1 MSYLGYRI
9 KIGDTIIPNN
19 LIHPSSWRYTPT
31 KKIIKQWE
39 DANGT
44 IHQDI
49 RTIPRAEITFSIR
62 VRTLDEHET
71 IASVFATQESLT
83 ITYWDDVTCTYKTG
97 TFFMDAP
104 SFTHISTSTERI
116 LYDATEIHLTEY

>member
-9 KIGDTIIPNN
+9 TIGETNITND
-19 LIHPSSWRYTPT
+19 LIQKGSWKYSPV
-31 KKIIKQWE
+31 KKIIKEWE

-49 RTIPRAEITFSIR
+49 RTLPRVEISFSIR
-62 VRTLDEHET
+62 VRTLTEQESL
-71 IASVFATQESLT
+71 ASLFATQENLSV
-83 ITYWDDVTCTYKTG
+83 TYWDDITCTYKTG
-97 TFFMDAP
+97 TFFMNAP
-104 SFTHISTSTERI
+104 TFNHLNTATGQI

>member
-9 KIGDTIIPNN
+9 KIGNTIIPNN
-19 LIHPSSWRYTPT
+19 LIHPNSWNYTPT

-49 RTIPRAEITFSIR
+49 RIIPRVEIKFSIR
-62 VRTLDEHET
+62 IRTLADHEE
-71 IASVFATQESLT
+71 IASVFATQENLT
-83 ITYWDDVTCTYKTG
+83 VTYWDDVTCAYKTG

-104 SFTHISTSTERI
+104 SFTHINTSTEQI

>member
-19 LIHPSSWRYTPT
+19 LIHPGSWEYTPT
-31 KKIIKQWE
+31 KKIVKQWE

-49 RTIPRAEITFSIR
+49 RIIPRGEITFSIR
-62 VRTLDEHET
+62 IRSLSDHET
-71 IASVFATQESLT
+71 IASVFATQENLAV
-83 ITYWDDVTCTYKTG
+83 TYWDDVTCAYKTG
-97 TFFMDAP
+97 AFFMDAP
-104 SFTHISTSTERI
+104 SFKHINTSTEQI
-116 LYDATEIHLTEY
+116 LYDATQIHLTEY